1 MKFLSFIIQKLF
13 CVVCFQG
20 TKDIEAISLD
30 ASNVHPNVNLSSF
43 RSMYNLRYL
52 KIFYSK
58 PESENNRKKALE
70 SLSLPYGLKFLHW
83 EHYPLQ
89 SLPQDFDPSNLV
101 EIDMPHS
108 QLQTLWGGTKV
119 SKLKSKV
126 RPFSAIPLAIYLQ
139 LCSPLFSEPQ
149 DAQEDKP

>member
-1 MKFLSFIIQKLF
+1 M
-13 CVVCFQG
+13 CFQG
-20 TKDIEAISLD
+20 TKDVEAISLD
-30 ASNVHPNVNLSSF
+30 ASNVHPNVSLSSF

-70 SLSLPYGLKFLHW
+70 PLSLPYGLRFLHW

-119 SKLKSKV
+119 SKLNMKV
-126 RPFSAIPLAIYLQ
+126 
-139 LCSPLFSEPQ
+139 
-149 DAQEDKP
+149 